1 MCIKVCIKRQ
11 TVSNK
16 IEEMMRSAF
25 TIYKRGKV
33 YYACYVNPD
42 GKNITRK
49 SVNVLYT
56 ALYGIGRVKITKNQ
70 AYAIAD
76 EALKKDMVFNTAS
89 KTRGN
94 GDILLVDYVRSIF
107 DYDNSEYIRQKLA
120 AKSNAITRS
129 YCLDMLN
136 TFNRHGAEYLEGIT
150 LRDFRPF
157 MAENVKDTLLSN
169 GFSGSTIN
177 KILQALR
184 TALGEAYRKGLIEV
198 NPAAGI
204 ININSEK
211 RTRGIPSKKEV
222 YELLKYLKEKYPAG
236 SYERAAY
243 LIVALAVYTGMRQG
257 EIKALQC
264 ADIILKDSD
273 ESIIHIKHAYTPKDG
288 LKCPKGKKARVVTAP
303 TPLCAEILK
312 YAEDSPNDYVFYSVY
327 SKDKPISTETI
338 LKWYT
343 DALDHVGIDEKERK
357 KRYIDFHS
365 LRHFFTSSMNSV
377 LSDDDRRKLL
387 GHASIEMTDHYTHM
401 TPEYLE
407 KMAKSRAEAIPYI

>member
-1 MCIKVCIKRQ
+1 
-11 TVSNK
+11 
-16 IEEMMRSAF
+16 MRSAF
-25 TIYKRGKV
+25 IIYKRGKV
-33 YYACYVNPD
+33 FYARFVNPD
-42 GKNITRK
+42 GKKFTDRSI
-49 SVNVLYT
+49 NVLYT
-56 ALYGIGRVKITKNQ
+56 SLHGIGRVKINKAQ
-70 AYAIAD
+70 AYAIAG
-76 EALKKDMVFNTAS
+76 EALEKEIVFLSAS
-89 KTRGN
+89 RRRGT

-157 MAENVKDTLLSN
+157 MAENVKDTLLN
-169 GFSGSTIN
+169 KGFSGSTIN

-222 YELLKYLKEKYPAG
+222 YELLTYLKEKYPAG

-264 ADIILKDSD
+264 ADIILKETD
-273 ESIIHIKHAYTPKDG
+273 ESVIHIKHAYTPKDG

-303 TPLCAEILK
+303 TPLCVEILK
-312 YAEDSPNDYVFYSVY
+312 YAEGSPNDYVFYSVY
-327 SKDKPISTETI
+327 DKDKPISTETI

-343 DALDHVGIDEKERK
+343 DALEHVGINDKERK
-357 KRYIDFHS
+357 RRYIDFHS

-387 GHASIEMTDHYTHM
+387 GHASIEMTDHYTHI
-401 TPEYLE
+401 TPEYLD